1 MSLAAVLL
9 PPLACCL
16 CCGPPRLH
24 CGPHTFSPIP
34 PAPRSHH
41 AEDVLA
47 ALMLG
52 FSLALYS
59 YRQAFAS
66 PLSTTAGRLL
76 DAGRAEEARVQGEV
90 MASILAE
97 EAALQ

>member
-1 MSLAAVLL
+1 
-9 PPLACCL
+9 
-16 CCGPPRLH
+16 
-24 CGPHTFSPIP
+24 
-34 PAPRSHH
+34 
-41 AEDVLA
+41 
-47 ALMLG
+47 MLG
-52 FSLALYS
+52 FSSALYS

-76 DAGRAEEARVQGEV
+76 DAGAEEARVQGEA